1 MFAMRRGSV
10 NAIPG
15 TNKALGCTN
24 TTLALIVPYFGQL
37 PNYYQLWLDSC
48 GDNQWVDFFV
58 PSDLDFSS
66 YRLPAN
72 VHVIAMSFLQIQ
84 CRLTELLDFMPP
96 LDPYKLTDCK
106 PLYALIFPELVEG
119 YEWWGYCD
127 CDLIFGDLGHFL
139 PAPLAGDCER
149 VYRHGHLT
157 ILRNR
162 VDVNRVALNN
172 LPGVRAS
179 WRDVFRH
186 KCSAHYDESL
196 FFEALLKD
204 AGLTTFEEVTYADL
218 DRFELRFR
226 MREGNELLDV
236 DHFEKRSDGV
246 LLAQM
251 AQGGVREL
259 SYVHFQWRAMGFT
272 DDFDPTGG
280 YQAYPNVFANKP
292 VPAPAEE
299 DCARYKRHM
308 HEKHRKRQLDNLL
321 HGNLFLR
328 AKGYNRVQFKDVWGD
343 AKWRSSL
350 T

>member
-1 MFAMRRGSV
+1 M
-10 NAIPG
+10 
-15 TNKALGCTN
+15 
-24 TTLALIVPYFGQL
+24 
-37 PNYYQLWLDSC
+37 
-48 GDNQWVDFFV
+48 
-58 PSDLDFSS
+58 
-66 YRLPAN
+66 
-72 VHVIAMSFLQIQ
+72 
-84 CRLTELLDFMPP
+84 
-96 LDPYKLTDCK
+96 
-106 PLYALIFPELVEG
+106 IFPELVEG

-172 LPGVRAS
+172 LPGVRVS

-226 MREGNELLDV
+226 MREGNEWLDV

-251 AQGGVREL
+251 AQGG
-259 SYVHFQWRAMGFT
+259 YVSCPMCTSSGVLWVSRTISILQ
-272 DDFDPTGG
+272 
-280 YQAYPNVFANKP
+280 VVIKP
-292 VPAPAEE
+292 IL
-299 DCARYKRHM
+299 M
-308 HEKHRKRQLDNLL
+308 
-321 HGNLFLR
+321 
-328 AKGYNRVQFKDVWGD
+328 
-343 AKWRSSL
+343 SSL
-350 T
+350 TSQFRHLPRRIALATRGRCTRSTGKGSWTTCFTAICFLGLRATTEFSSKMYGVTRSGVPRSHDRQ